1 MTARYYTP
9 ADALLI
15 SFDQAMRTIFGQP
28 ATTGRGNPADH
39 AAETDLSQTEQREA
53 ARLMRVNHTGE
64 VCAQALYQGQAITAR
79 DQTNR
84 EALQHAAYEEVEHL
98 AWTEK
103 RVKELGGRTSLLNPV
118 WYAGSLAIGL
128 GAGLLGDKWNL
139 GFLEE
144 TEKQVTA
151 HLEEHL
157 QGLPEQDVKSRAV
170 VAQMRLDEMQH
181 AEMAHDFGAAPLP
194 LPVKEMMK
202 LTSKIMTSISY
213 RI

>member
-1 MTARYYTP
+1 M
-9 ADALLI
+9 LLEKLI
-15 SFDQAMRTIFGQP
+15 PQVDVVLRTLLAP
-28 ATTGRGNPADH
+28 ATTSRPYPDAGLEEGELSATEKRH
-39 AAETDLSQTEQREA
+39 ALG
-53 ARLMRVNHTGE
+53 LMRVNHVGE

>member
-1 MTARYYTP
+1 MLADKLIPHFDTVLRTLFAP
-9 ADALLI
+9 AVSSRPYPDAGLEEGEM
-15 SFDQAMRTIFGQP
+15 S
-28 ATTGRGNPADH
+28 
-39 AAETDLSQTEQREA
+39 AAEKQHALG
-53 ARLMRVNHTGE
+53 LMRVNHVGE
-64 VCAQALYQGQAITAR
+64 VCAQALYQGQALTAR
-79 DQTNR
+79 DQSNR

-118 WYAGSLAIGL
+118 WYAGSLAIGI

-157 QGLPEQDVKSRAV
+157 QGLPEQDAKSRAI

-181 AEMAHDFGAAPLP
+181 AEMAHDFGATPLP
-194 LPVKEMMK
+194 LPVKELMK
-202 LTSKIMTSISY
+202 LSSKVMTSISY
-213 RI
+213 RF